1 MTALAVQSTF
11 TPAAADLTLS
21 VNREYRFNLANYLDR
36 YLADLD
42 ASAKTVEAYRR
53 CLMRLFEYLS
63 LNNIEKPTKAD
74 IIAYRNRLAETHKPG
89 TVQTYLTAARLFFVW
104 TNDEGVYTNNIPNV
118 RGPKTDRSPKKDYLT
133 VDQVNN
139 VFHAIDRGTLQ
150 GKRDYAIL
158 ATMLGCGLRCI
169 EVVRANIGDMRP
181 RAGEMVLYVQGKG
194 HADKDTFIS
203 MSPKTERVIREYLA
217 ARGETNEDAP
227 LFAGT
232 GNRNKGGRLTTRSI
246 SGLMKK
252 AMQGAGYNSSRLTA
266 HSLRHTA
273 VTQAILEGDN
283 LAKVQQF
290 ARHADI
296 KTTMIY
302 NHALDREQNHC
313 SHHVMDAYNID

>member
-1 MTALAVQSTF
+1 MPALAAPAPTF
-11 TPAAADLTLS
+11 TPDLTLT
-21 VNREYRFNLANYLDR
+21 VNEGHKFCLASYLDQ
-36 YLADLD
+36 YLAELD
-42 ASAKTVEAYRR
+42 ASAKTVEVYRR

-63 LNNIEKPTKAD
+63 LNEIEKPTRAD
-74 IIAYRNRLAETHKPG
+74 IIAYRNRLAENHKAA

-104 TNDEGVYTNNIPNV
+104 TNTNKCYVNDISNI
-118 RGPKTDRSPKKDYLT
+118 RGPKTDRAPKKDYLT

-139 VFHAIDRGTLQ
+139 VFHNMDRSTLQ

-158 ATMLGCGLRCI
+158 AAMLGCGLRCI
-169 EVVRANIGDMRP
+169 EAVRANIGDMRP

-194 HADKDTFIS
+194 HADKDAFIS
-203 MSPKTERVIREYLA
+203 MSPKTEKAIREYLA

-232 GNRNKGGRLTTRSI
+232 GNKNKGGRLTTRSI

-273 VTQAILEGDN
+273 VTQAILEGDS
-283 LAKVQQF
+283 LAQVQQF

-302 NHALDREQNHC
+302 NHALEREQNKC
-313 SHHVMDAYNID
+313 GHHVMDAYDID

>member
-11 TPAAADLTLS
+11 TPAADLTLS

-42 ASAKTVEAYRR
+42 ASAKTLEVYRR

-63 LNNIEKPTKAD
+63 LNGIEEPTRAD
-74 IIAYRNRLAETHKPG
+74 IIAYRNRLAETHKPS

-104 TNDEGVYTNNIPNV
+104 TNSEGVYTNNISNI
-118 RGPKTDRSPKKDYLT
+118 RGPKTDRAPKKDYLT
-133 VDQVNN
+133 ADQVNT
-139 VFHAIDRGTLQ
+139 VFRAIDRGTLQ
-150 GKRDYAIL
+150 GKRDRAIL

-169 EVVRANIGDMRP
+169 EAVRANIGDMRP

-203 MSPKTERVIREYLA
+203 MSPKTEKVIREYLA
-217 ARGETNEDAP
+217 ARGETSEDAP
-227 LFAGT
+227 LFAST
-232 GNRNKGGRLTTRSI
+232 ATNYKGERLTTRSI
-246 SGLMKK
+246 SRIVK
-252 AMQGAGYNSSRLTA
+252 GALKDAGFNSSRLTA

-273 VTQAILEGDN
+273 VTQAILEGDT
-283 LAKVQQF
+283 LAEVQQF

-302 NHALDREQNHC
+302 NHALEREQNHC